1 MISIDYK
8 SRLPIYEQLVK
19 KIRELVLEGFY
30 APGDKLPS
38 VRQLSADLGINPN
51 TVQRAYN
58 TLVQM
63 GVVQTAAGKGI
74 FISEDLSGLLDEN
87 KKALFE
93 NLKRDVKAVKAA
105 GVSKGETLKKVEEA
119 YDGEGKQND

>member
-8 SRLPIYEQLVK
+8 SRLPIYEQLVER
-19 KIRELVLEGFY
+19 IRALTLEGFY

-38 VRQLSADLGINPN
+38 VRQLSAELGINPN

-58 TLVQM
+58 TLVQI
-63 GVVQTAAGKGI
+63 GVAQTAAGKGI
-74 FISEDLSGLLDEN
+74 FISGDLSELMNEN
-87 KKALFE
+87 TKELFAALS
-93 NLKRDVKAVKAA
+93 RDVRAVKAA

-119 YDGEGKQND
+119 YDGEDKNHD

>member
-8 SRLPIYEQLVK
+8 SRLPIYEQLVE
-19 KIRELVLEGFY
+19 KIRALALEGFY

-58 TLVQM
+58 TLVQA
-63 GVVQTAAGKGI
+63 GVAQTAAGKGI
-74 FISEDLSGLLDEN
+74 FISSDLRGLLDEN
-87 KKALFE
+87 KKELFE
-93 NLKRDVKAVKAA
+93 NLRRDVAAVKAA
-105 GVSKGETLKKVEEA
+105 GVSKGETLKTVEEA
-119 YDGEGKQND
+119 YDGEDKKND